1 MSLTNRHGRANIPT
15 DTLLLL
21 LLASISSVGWRRT
34 LINMQMEDM
43 ILYSLSYKYFYIN
56 YRQYHKHI
64 GIETITTTDTQMLNG
79 L

>member
-1 MSLTNRHGRANIPT
+1 
-15 DTLLLL
+15 
-21 LLASISSVGWRRT
+21 
-34 LINMQMEDM
+34 MEDM